1 MVVRT
6 ADEVDAI
13 AKRAAELALEREMA
27 NDINKASGIWLNVH
41 AAKVDIR
48 RNNEA
53 ESDYAFRERIKNEM
67 RKQGL
72 M

>member
-1 MVVRT
+1 
-6 ADEVDAI
+6 
-13 AKRAAELALEREMA
+13 MA

-41 AAKVDIR
+41 AAKVYIR
-48 RNNEA
+48 RANEA